1 VARPPDALRALRKP
15 PRPQWRS
22 SRTVI
27 QAVQRAYRSPVQI
40 AVVVT
45 VVVAAVLATNARAAG
60 AASDPLEEAK
70 GRITTAQEAADE
82 ATAEFEQA
90 QTRSYELQ
98 DAVEQTTR
106 QTADTRARMRTLTT
120 IVRSRAVAAY
130 KGGLNAPFEE
140 FLGDT
145 SNALEAGRR
154 AHLLDK
160 ANAESHS
167 ALNDFRA
174 TSDDLRVQEA
184 SLRDQLA
191 TQRQAVNELR
201 DRQIELERSLAN
213 AIQEER
219 SLRAELERQRR
230 ADEYA
235 ALVRQA
241 KAAARATAI
250 ARAEAVQ
257 ARPAPVESQPA
268 VSADDPPA
276 STQPPPSFPPPAAGG
291 MVCPVAGAVSFTDT
305 YGSPRSGG
313 RSHKGVDMFAARG
326 TPTVA
331 VLSGSVFFQSDPL
344 GGLAAYLQASDG
356 NTYYYAH
363 LNDYVGGARS
373 VSGGEVI
380 GHVGTTGTVDAPP
393 HLHFERRLGGANGER
408 VNPYPTVR
416 PIC

>member
-1 VARPPDALRALRKP
+1 MWSVARPVL
-15 PRPQWRS
+15 
-22 SRTVI
+22 
-27 QAVQRAYRSPVQI
+27 
-40 AVVVT
+40 VVAMVVAT
-45 VVVAAVLATNARAAG
+45 VVAGAGHAAVAAA
-60 AASDPLEEAK
+60 DPLRDAQA
-70 GRITTAQEAADE
+70 RITAAQEAADE
-82 ATAEFEQA
+82 ATADFEHA

-106 QTADTRARMRTLTT
+106 QTTTTRARMRDVTT
-120 IVRSRAVAAY
+120 ILRSRAVAAY
-130 KGGLNAPFEE
+130 KGGLNSPFEE

-154 AHLLDK
+154 AHHLDK
-160 ANAESHS
+160 ANAESQS
-167 ALNDFRA
+167 ILNEFRETA
-174 TSDDLRVQEA
+174 DDLRVQEA

-191 TQRQAVNELR
+191 SQQAAVKDLQ
-201 DRQIELERSLAN
+201 DRRGELERTLAN
-213 AIQEER
+213 AIEEER
-219 SLRAELERQRR
+219 DLRAELERQRR

-241 KAAARATAI
+241 KAEARATAI
-250 ARAEAVQ
+250 ARAQEDE
-257 ARPAPVESQPA
+257 ARPPVEQQPVGTTDEA
-268 VSADDPPA
+268 ATPPPTA
-276 STQPPPSFPPPAAGG
+276 APFTPPPPSAGG

-373 VSGGEVI
+373 VAAGELI
-380 GHVGTTGTVDAPP
+380 GHVGTTGTIDAPP
-393 HLHFERRLGGANGER
+393 HLHFERRLGGPNGER
-408 VNPYPTVR
+408 VNPYPAVR